1 MGVVTLECCMTDQE
15 NINIFEIKYI
25 IQFKD

>member
-1 MGVVTLECCMTDQE
+1 MGVATLECCMTDQE
-15 NINIFEIKYI
+15 NPNIFEIKYM